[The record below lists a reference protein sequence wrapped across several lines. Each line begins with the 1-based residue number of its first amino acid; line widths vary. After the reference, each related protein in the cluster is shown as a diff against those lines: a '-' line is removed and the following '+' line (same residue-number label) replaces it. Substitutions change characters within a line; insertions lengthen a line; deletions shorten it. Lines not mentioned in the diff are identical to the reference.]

1 MHMFTAAFRAL
12 DLALFVFRKAED
24 DFEGLLAIFAVEL
37 IAGHDDLQTTAERT
51 ELSGTVYAP
60 GTLMSRQDVRQ

>member
-1 MHMFTAAFRAL
+1 MLAAAFRAL
-12 DLALFVFRKAED
+12 DLALFVLRKAED
-24 DFEGLLAIFAVEL
+24 HFERLLAILAVEL

-60 GTLMSRQDVRQ
+60 ETPVSRQDVRY